1 VQFTRRT
8 NNLTTMMHN
17 NNNEYYNISIAT
29 AVGNR
34 VEQIYDVILGAGCVI
49 FSILALVHL
58 LMATINKFVQ
68 YYSRQIDRIVMD
80 ESDYSESESEFSED
94 DDDDDSTESDY
105 SEYSDEDE
113 IECSDDD
120 DDDDD
125 DDDSDCHHHH
135 HHDDIELTEYIP
147 PRRSQRLAEN
157 RARCNSPLLVVRR
170 LTFEK

>member
-8 NNLTTMMHN
+8 NNLTTMMH

-34 VEQIYDVILGAGCVI
+34 VEEIYDGILGVGFVVMI
-49 FSILALVHL
+49 LLALSNL
-58 LMATINKFVQ
+58 FIITMNKFVD

-125 DDDSDCHHHH
+125 DSDCHHHH

>member
-34 VEQIYDVILGAGCVI
+34 VEEIYDGILGVGFVVMI
-49 FSILALVHL
+49 LLALSNL
-58 LMATINKFVQ
+58 FIITMNKFVD

-125 DDDSDCHHHH
+125 DSDCHHHH